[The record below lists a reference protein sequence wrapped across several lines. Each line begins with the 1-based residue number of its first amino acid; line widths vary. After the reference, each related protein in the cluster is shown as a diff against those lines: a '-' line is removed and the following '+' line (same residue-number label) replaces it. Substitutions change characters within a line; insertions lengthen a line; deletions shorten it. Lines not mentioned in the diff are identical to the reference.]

1 MAFQFIKKLNAKIVQ
16 LVECFLPK
24 EEVASSSL
32 VLRLFQI
39 FFVWCLLSVSI
50 FASTTCTNRVKYT
63 CSDDVAPK
71 YLSSVLGLSFKG
83 YFCCPSG
90 TTMAE
95 AWNEAIRCVKNGYVS
110 GGILGNSYCRS
121 GWQPVT
127 GANPLDY
134 VGCCPKGMNYSDG
147 SCRKSDGSEGAALEA
162 IVPYSSFPEI
172 VRAKEVNEKYCASG
186 CKDDNEGIVCTCY
199 AFGETKGDRTCA
211 ANGEL
216 KKTSEITEQDL
227 ADIQFELSAGDPQ
240 KPITN
245 GEYCTNQAL
254 DAYTRKP
261 VEGEY
266 AKCLACMGGNS
277 GAEGSTTGYT
287 YTAGQCFG
295 SSIDTLPTSIAR
307 LVVGLGI
314 GLLFIKITMAGLSLL
329 LGNDSPQKLKETKEE
344 IFAIIT
350 AFIFLSMGLI
360 VLRYIGYDILKL
372 GDFLPSGF

>member
-39 FFVWCLLSVSI
+39 FFVWCLMTITIFSANTCVS
-50 FASTTCTNRVKYT
+50 STVDTCPEGYHTPIKIVSNIISGVYCCPDGSQNKNGLCVKDGYNHSAT
-63 CSDDVAPK
+63 SIVGTKLYCK
-71 YLSSVLGLSFKG
+71 NG
-83 YFCCPSG
+83 YFTQLSTPNTCCPSG
-90 TTMAE
+90 TE
-95 AWNEAIRCVKNGYVS
+95 IVGY
-110 GGILGNSYCRS
+110 LKCRS
-121 GWQPVT
+121 
-127 GANPLDY
+127 
-134 VGCCPKGMNYSDG
+134 SDG
-147 SCRKSDGSEGAALEA
+147 VTSDTGIQSLGVSDMPGMLK
-162 IVPYSSFPEI
+162 
-172 VRAKEVNEKYCASG
+172 AKQENVKTCPSG
-186 CKDDNEGIVCTCY
+186 CKDDANLEKFGICDCYSYGEVKDDKTCN
-199 AFGETKGDRTCA
+199 FDGKLVLTSSLSDGDKFAIIAKQRQG
-211 ANGEL
+211 N
-216 KKTSEITEQDL
+216 
-227 ADIQFELSAGDPQ
+227 PQ
-240 KPITN
+240 VPITN
-245 GEYCTNQAL
+245 GEYCTNQAI
-254 DAYTRKP
+254 DAYTRNP

-266 AKCLACMGGNS
+266 AKCLACMGGNA

-307 LVVGLGI
+307 FVVGLGI